1 MRLEK
6 ENVQKELTRFGKY
19 VVQQSRSNLSKKDKN
34 VSSKLYN
41 SIGYE
46 SKANPNSFEFSFKM
60 EDYGKFQD
68 KGVKGKDPSKV
79 SKNAKIKGQQA
90 PQSDY
95 KFGSGNFSGTWGS
108 FVGSIQ
114 NWAKKKNIRLRDE
127 KGKYKKGDYKT
138 IAQIIAGNIYNR
150 GIKPS
155 LFFTRPFNLAFEK
168 LPDDLIKAYGD
179 DLDNF
184 LNNILN
190 DN

>member
-1 MRLEK
+1 MLK

-46 SKANPNSFEFSFKM
+46 SKANPNSIEFSFSM
-60 EDYGKFQD
+60 LDYGNFQD
-68 KGVKGKDPSKV
+68 KGVSGKEKRYDTPYAYTNKRPPSQPL
-79 SKNAKIKGQQA
+79 AE
-90 PQSDY
+90 
-95 KFGSGNFSGTWGS
+95 
-108 FVGSIQ
+108 
-114 NWAKKKNIRLRDE
+114 WAKKRNIRLRDD
-127 KGKYKKGDYKT
+127 KGRFSKGNYKT
-138 IAQIIAGNIYNR
+138 IGIILANSIYKK

-168 LPDDLIKAYGD
+168 LPEELVEAYSL

-184 LNNILN
+184 LKFTLN

>member
-1 MRLEK
+1 MLK

-46 SKANPNSFEFSFKM
+46 SKANPNSFEFSFSM
-60 EDYGKFQD
+60 LDYGNFQD
-68 KGVKGKDPSKV
+68 KGVSGKEKRYDTPYAYTNKRPPSQPL
-79 SKNAKIKGQQA
+79 AE
-90 PQSDY
+90 
-95 KFGSGNFSGTWGS
+95 
-108 FVGSIQ
+108 
-114 NWAKKKNIRLRDE
+114 WAKKRNIRLRDD
-127 KGKYKKGDYKT
+127 KGRFSKGNYKT
-138 IAQIIAGNIYNR
+138 IGIILANSIYKK

-155 LFFTRPFNLAFEK
+155 LFFTRPFNLAYAK

>member
-1 MRLEK
+1 MLK

-41 SIGYE
+41 SIGYDA
-46 SKANPNSFEFSFKM
+46 KANPNSFEFSFSM

-68 KGVKGKDPSKV
+68 KGVSGKEKKYDTPYAYTNKRPPSQPL
-79 SKNAKIKGQQA
+79 AE
-90 PQSDY
+90 
-95 KFGSGNFSGTWGS
+95 
-108 FVGSIQ
+108 
-114 NWAKKKNIRLRDE
+114 WAKKRNIRLRDD
-127 KGKYKKGDYKT
+127 KGRFSKGNYKT
-138 IAQIIAGNIYNR
+138 IGIILANSIYKK

-168 LPDDLIKAYGD
+168 LPEDLVQAYSL

-184 LNNILN
+184 LKFTLK
-190 DN
+190 

>member
-1 MRLEK
+1 MLK

-46 SKANPNSFEFSFKM
+46 SKANPNSFEFSFSM
-60 EDYGKFQD
+60 LDYGNFQD
-68 KGVKGKDPSKV
+68 KGVSGKEKRYDTPYAYTNKRPPSQPL
-79 SKNAKIKGQQA
+79 AE
-90 PQSDY
+90 
-95 KFGSGNFSGTWGS
+95 
-108 FVGSIQ
+108 
-114 NWAKKKNIRLRDE
+114 WAKKRNIRLRDD
-127 KGKYKKGDYKT
+127 KGRFSKGNYKT
-138 IAQIIAGNIYNR
+138 IGIILANSIYKK

-155 LFFTRPFNLAFEK
+155 LFFTRPFNLAYAK
-168 LPDDLIKAYGD
+168 LPEELVEAYSL

-184 LNNILN
+184 LKFTLN

>member
-1 MRLEK
+1 MLK

-46 SKANPNSFEFSFKM
+46 SKANPNSFEFSFSM
-60 EDYGKFQD
+60 LDYGNFQD
-68 KGVKGKDPSKV
+68 KGVSGKEKRYDTPYAYTNKRPPSQPL
-79 SKNAKIKGQQA
+79 AE
-90 PQSDY
+90 
-95 KFGSGNFSGTWGS
+95 
-108 FVGSIQ
+108 
-114 NWAKKKNIRLRDE
+114 WAKKRNIRLRDD
-127 KGKYKKGDYKT
+127 KGRFSKGNYKT
-138 IAQIIAGNIYNR
+138 IGIILANSIYKK

-168 LPDDLIKAYGD
+168 LPEELVEAYSL

-184 LNNILN
+184 LKFTLN

>member
-1 MRLEK
+1 MLK

-46 SKANPNSFEFSFKM
+46 SKANPNSIEFSFSM
-60 EDYGKFQD
+60 LDYGNFQD
-68 KGVKGKDPSKV
+68 KGVSGKEKRYDTPYAYTNKRPPSQPL
-79 SKNAKIKGQQA
+79 AE
-90 PQSDY
+90 
-95 KFGSGNFSGTWGS
+95 
-108 FVGSIQ
+108 
-114 NWAKKKNIRLRDE
+114 WAKKRNIRLRDD
-127 KGKYKKGDYKT
+127 KGRFSKGNYKT
-138 IAQIIAGNIYNR
+138 IGIILANSIYKK

-155 LFFTRPFNLAFEK
+155 LFFTRPFNLAYAK
-168 LPDDLIKAYGD
+168 LPEELVEAYSL

-184 LNNILN
+184 LKFTLN

>member
-1 MRLEK
+1 MLK

-46 SKANPNSFEFSFKM
+46 SKANPNSFEFSFSM
-60 EDYGKFQD
+60 LDYGNFQD
-68 KGVKGKDPSKV
+68 KGVSGKEKRYDTPYAYTNKRPPSQPL
-79 SKNAKIKGQQA
+79 AE
-90 PQSDY
+90 
-95 KFGSGNFSGTWGS
+95 
-108 FVGSIQ
+108 
-114 NWAKKKNIRLRDE
+114 WAKKRNIRLRDD
-127 KGKYKKGDYKT
+127 KGRFSKGNYKT
-138 IAQIIAGNIYNR
+138 IGIILANSIYKK

-168 LPDDLIKAYGD
+168 LPEDLVQAYSL

-184 LNNILN
+184 LKFTLN